1 MCTKNEGEVI
11 RDIFNKYLEERLV
24 DSNDLETLEILADSA
39 RIKFINKKD
48 GLYAVSTY

>member
-1 MCTKNEGEVI
+1 MCTKNEGELI
-11 RDIFNKYLEERLV
+11 REAFNKYLKERKV
-24 DSNDLETLEILADSA
+24 DNDDLDILEVLADSA